1 MSLFTQDPAEND
13 TWQRVLAG
21 DMLAYQTI
29 VETNQ
34 SAVSAVA
41 YSIIG
46 DFPISQDIAQETFW
60 VAWKKRDKLRDTSR
74 LKSWLCGIARN
85 LAKNWRKQ
93 NKGNARPI
101 ASDSMVD
108 PVSPEEDPLVQSIAD
123 EERAVVWSALED
135 IPENY
140 REVLTLYYREEQ
152 SVAEV
157 SKALDISVDTAR
169 QRLSRGRTMLRGRV
183 AQLIEGVL
191 VRSKPDR
198 SFPAK
203 VIAGLTAVGISAKSG
218 TATASTLTT
227 VKASGVAGGTTVAV
241 NGLATGAAM
250 GGLGG
255 LLGTIGGLGGAFIG
269 IWLPAQ
275 LAPTETERQ
284 LLLQRGKVVFG
295 LCIVQVLAVLALTLS
310 FIYWQFSPLLFLAV
324 LLSITIPFIIAV
336 IIQALQLAKQSNE
349 LRKHITPGDDP
360 NQSRLAN
367 RMPHTVRRGK
377 KWTSRHR
384 LLGLPLIDI
393 QIGDIEIGSQS
404 SGKVMRSRAKG
415 WIAIGDIA
423 TGLIAIGGIARGAIA
438 LGGLAIG
445 LFAMGGGAIGMLAF
459 GGGAAGLYAIGGG
472 AIGRNAA
479 GGGAVGM
486 HAAAGGV
493 AVAWHAAAGGG
504 ALAHDYAVGGAAL
517 ANEVNTLRAEEVIH
531 QATMIDGLDWFIENQ
546 ILATFLIVVIC
557 TAPVIFLRFL
567 FHKGSP
573 PEAIR

>member
-1 MSLFTQDPAEND
+1 
-13 TWQRVLAG
+13 
-21 DMLAYQTI
+21 
-29 VETNQ
+29 
-34 SAVSAVA
+34 
-41 YSIIG
+41 
-46 DFPISQDIAQETFW
+46 
-60 VAWKKRDKLRDTSR
+60 
-74 LKSWLCGIARN
+74 
-85 LAKNWRKQ
+85 
-93 NKGNARPI
+93 
-101 ASDSMVD
+101 
-108 PVSPEEDPLVQSIAD
+108 
-123 EERAVVWSALED
+123 
-135 IPENY
+135 
-140 REVLTLYYREEQ
+140 
-152 SVAEV
+152 
-157 SKALDISVDTAR
+157 
-169 QRLSRGRTMLRGRV
+169 
-183 AQLIEGVL
+183 
-191 VRSKPDR
+191 
-198 SFPAK
+198 
-203 VIAGLTAVGISAKSG
+203 
-218 TATASTLTT
+218 
-227 VKASGVAGGTTVAV
+227 
-241 NGLATGAAM
+241 
-250 GGLGG
+250 
-255 LLGTIGGLGGAFIG
+255 
-269 IWLPAQ
+269 
-275 LAPTETERQ
+275 
-284 LLLQRGKVVFG
+284 
-295 LCIVQVLAVLALTLS
+295 
-310 FIYWQFSPLLFLAV
+310 
-324 LLSITIPFIIAV
+324 
-336 IIQALQLAKQSNE
+336 
-349 LRKHITPGDDP
+349 PGDDP

-445 LFAMGGGAIGMLAF
+445 LFAMGGGAFGMLAF

-472 AIGRNAA
+472 AIGWNVA

-517 ANEVNTLRAEEVIH
+517 ANEVNTLRAEEVIN

-573 PEAIR
+573 PEASR